1 MRPYVRNI
9 LFSVA
14 FLAGWSAS
22 SWHSDSLELVA
33 VKAAQNASHDAAANQ
48 LAQAKILQDTL
59 SRLSAN
65 EKTIIREN
73 VKIVERPVYR
83 NICLDSDGLRNAN
96 AAKNGAP
103 GKPAD
108 GVPKP

>member
-1 MRPYVRNI
+1 MQPYARNALI
-9 LFSVA
+9 ALA
-14 FLAGWSAS
+14 FMAGWLTS
-22 SWHSDSLELVA
+22 SWRHDSLELVA
-33 VKAAQNASHDAAANQ
+33 NKAASAAYTSASANE
-48 LAQAKILQDTL
+48 LTQAKILQDTL

-73 VKIVERPVYR
+73 VKIVDRPVYR

-96 AAKNGAP
+96 AAKNGTP
-103 GKPAD
+103 SEPAD